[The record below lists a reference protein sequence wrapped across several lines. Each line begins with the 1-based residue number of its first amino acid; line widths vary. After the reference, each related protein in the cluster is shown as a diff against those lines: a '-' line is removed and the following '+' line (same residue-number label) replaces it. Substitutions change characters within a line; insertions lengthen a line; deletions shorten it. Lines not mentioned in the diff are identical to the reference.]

1 MNTRFN
7 DIRPDHR
14 IILGMIEDGA
24 SVLDLGCSSGD
35 LLSLLTRYKNI
46 TGRGIEIDE
55 QAIHSCVEKGLSVF
69 HGDID
74 SGISDYAD
82 KSFDFVIL
90 NQTLQQV
97 KHLENVLAES
107 LRIGKHVIV
116 GFPNFAYYKSRFQI
130 FFTGNTPI
138 TPSLPYSWYSTPN
151 LHFFSVSD
159 FNTYCMEKNFPIIQ
173 RAFLAGDKKVHLFPN
188 AFADTGIYL
197 LAK

>member
-1 MNTRFN
+1 MNTKYN

-14 IILGMIEDGA
+14 IILNMIPEGA
-24 SVLDLGCSSGD
+24 TVLDLGCGSGD
-35 LLSLLTRYKNI
+35 LLLLLTRLKNI

-74 SGISDYAD
+74 SGIADYAD

-97 KHLENVLAES
+97 KNLESVLSDS
-107 LRIGKHVIV
+107 LRIGSNTIV
-116 GFPNFAYYKSRFQI
+116 GFPNFAYMKARSQI

-151 LHFFSVSD
+151 LHFFSISD
-159 FNTYCMEKNFPIIQ
+159 FSKYCETKQIGIKEKH
-173 RAFLAGDKKVHLFPN
+173 FLLGQKQITALPN
-188 AFADTGIYL
+188 LFADTALFL

>member
-1 MNTRFN
+1 MNTKYN

-14 IILGMIEDGA
+14 IILNIIPEGA
-24 SVLDLGCSSGD
+24 TVLDLGCGSGD
-35 LLSLLTRYKNI
+35 LLLLLTRLKKI

-55 QAIHSCVEKGLSVF
+55 QAIRDCVEKGLSVF

-74 SGISDYAD
+74 SGIADYAD

-97 KHLENVLAES
+97 KHLESVLADS

-116 GFPNFAYYKSRFQI
+116 GFPNFAYIKSRSQI
-130 FFTGNTPI
+130 FFTGNTPV

-151 LHFFSVSD
+151 LHFFSISD
-159 FNTYCMEKNFPIIQ
+159 FIKYCETKQIKIVEKH
-173 RAFLAGDKKVHLFPN
+173 FLLGQKRITAIPN
-188 AFADTGIYL
+188 LFADTAMFCL
-197 LAK
+197 TK